1 MKTVLT
7 ALIVTLQLAAA
18 EVTLTVLGSGG
29 PEIGERASTGYLVSL
44 DGEAKLLIDTGSG
57 TMLRFAQSGARI
69 ETLEAVAFTHLHI
82 DHCVDLPSFV
92 KAGYFSSRT
101 APLPVIDPGGND
113 SFPSIEAY
121 LDGLFGKQ
129 GVYRYM
135 QDVLTPRS
143 DSFELLP
150 TRAAA
155 SMTFP
160 SFTLQALSVHHG
172 IVPALAY
179 KIVMDGK
186 TIVISGDTNDAD
198 GTLAAFAK
206 DADLLVM
213 HLAIPETGYRGAR
226 ALHMHPSKIGSIAAE
241 SGAKK
246 VVLTHR
252 MHRTIGH
259 EQETEK
265 SIRRTYKGP
274 LVFAED
280 LMVITP

>member
-57 TMLRFAQSGARI
+57 TMLRFAQSGAHI

-101 APLPVIDPGGND
+101 APLPVIGPGGND

-135 QDVLTPRS
+135 QDVLTPRN

-252 MHRTIGH
+252 MHRTIGQ